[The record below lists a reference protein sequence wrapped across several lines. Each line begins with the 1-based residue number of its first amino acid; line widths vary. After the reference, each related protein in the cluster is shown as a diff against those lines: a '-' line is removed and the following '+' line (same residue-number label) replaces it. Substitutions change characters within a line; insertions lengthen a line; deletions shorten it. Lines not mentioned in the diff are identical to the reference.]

1 MVYGPESFLIT
12 IFHHFD
18 FIITEW
24 HTERNQ
30 SAFNCYLGERL
41 KHRYLSY
48 IFHTLANFN
57 KVNAWGMVVGC

>member
-1 MVYGPESFLIT
+1 MCETESFLIT

-24 HTERNQ
+24 NQ
-30 SAFNCYLGERL
+30 SALNGYLGERL
-41 KHRYLSY
+41 KHHYLSY

-57 KVNAWGMVVGC
+57 KLNA